1 MQTSPSRR
9 RSSRWSAVTRSTN
22 PTDRVPADPEQA
34 ADRRAGHLLRQ
45 PRDDVLEVAR
55 VMRARTRPRDRLH
68 PHPAGAAAQQPQ
80 LALDHA
86 AIGAEIQVPPALE
99 TPVVDLEPTAGLT
112 TRRADAAAAPQPHDH
127 DHRVGGEADVDD
139 GCPGH
144 TEQPLECGGDAHV
157 ALLEEQLT
165 STASSLPPRA
175 AARRS
180 PLAQPPRS
188 SSAGEG
194 AANARR
200 TRSFR

>member
-127 DHRVGGEADVDD
+127 DHPSAPNSTSITDA
-139 GCPGH
+139 PGR
-144 TEQPLECGGDAHV
+144 Q
-157 ALLEEQLT
+157 
-165 STASSLPPRA
+165 SSRL
-175 AARRS
+175 
-180 PLAQPPRS
+180 
-188 SSAGEG
+188 
-194 AANARR
+194 N
-200 TRSFR
+200 